1 MHGDSDTCIVC
12 GNELSLS
19 EMKSVLL
26 KKADCTRFVHIT
38 CATSDELKKCIIDIA
53 TQEKEYYEDLMKI
66 SPEFKVESI
75 SQFEEKYGTF
85 NELSDYAPSDSEI
98 LIAALLHELQ
108 KREIIDQ
115 NILTSPYMFC
125 CILLTQKLHY

>member
-1 MHGDSDTCIVC
+1 MPGDSATCIIC

-26 KKADCTRFVHIT
+26 KKDDCTRFVHIT

-75 SQFEEKYGTF
+75 RQFEEKYGTF

-108 KREIIDQ
+108 KRR
-115 NILTSPYMFC
+115 NY
-125 CILLTQKLHY
+125 

>member
-1 MHGDSDTCIVC
+1 MPRDSATCIIC

-19 EMKSVLL
+19 QMKSVLL
-26 KKADCTRFVHIT
+26 KKGERIGFAHIT
-38 CATSDELKKCIIDIA
+38 CATSDELKKCIIEIA
-53 TQEKEYYEDLMKI
+53 IQEKEYYEDLMKI

-75 SQFEEKYGTF
+75 RQFEEKYGTF

-108 KREIIDQ
+108 KRR
-115 NILTSPYMFC
+115 N
-125 CILLTQKLHY
+125 H